1 MAEQDGLIGYEPYPY
16 PSIDAARQYA
26 MVPVAAGIWRQHEM
40 WDGTYDFD
48 DLLDAHEMLAVQAI
62 NKQRA
67 QAAANKGVS

>member
-1 MAEQDGLIGYEPYPY
+1 MTPGFEVMGYPTI
-16 PSIDAARQYA
+16 SAARQFC

-67 QAAANKGVS
+67 QAAAERG

>member
-1 MAEQDGLIGYEPYPY
+1 
-16 PSIDAARQYA
+16 

-48 DLLDAHEMLAVQAI
+48 DLLDAHEMLAVHAI